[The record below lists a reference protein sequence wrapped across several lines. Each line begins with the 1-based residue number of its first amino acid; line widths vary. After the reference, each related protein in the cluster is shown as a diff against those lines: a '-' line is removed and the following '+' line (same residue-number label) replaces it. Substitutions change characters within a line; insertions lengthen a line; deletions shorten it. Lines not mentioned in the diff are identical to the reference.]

1 MKRFIL
7 DTQTLLWWL
16 TDNEKLGPNTR
27 ALISNSNNRVFISP
41 VTVWELSLKKQ
52 QGHIEGLPEM
62 HQLIEEEGFE
72 ELVIDAYHVQFASEY
87 KCCRNEPFRSV
98 LMAQIQTEG
107 ATLITT
113 DHKFA
118 HLGIRTWN
126 ARR

>member
-1 MKRFIL
+1 MKRLIL
-7 DTQTLLWWL
+7 DTQALLWWL

-27 ALISNSNNRVFISP
+27 ALISNGNNRVFISP
-41 VTVWELSLKKQ
+41 VTVWELLLKKQ
-52 QGHIEGLPEM
+52 QGHIKGLPEM

-72 ELVIDAYHVQFASEY
+72 ELAIDAYHIQFAAGY
-87 KCCRNEPFRSV
+87 KFSRNAPFRSV
-98 LMAQIQTEG
+98 LMAQTQTEG

-118 HLGIRTWN
+118 QLGIRTWD